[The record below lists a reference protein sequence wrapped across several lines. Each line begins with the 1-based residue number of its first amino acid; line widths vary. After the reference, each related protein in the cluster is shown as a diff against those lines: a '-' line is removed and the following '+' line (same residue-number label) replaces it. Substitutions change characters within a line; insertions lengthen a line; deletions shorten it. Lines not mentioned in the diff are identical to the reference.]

1 MKQRV
6 ALARALATEPDIL
19 LMDEPF
25 ASLDAQT
32 RELMQIELMRLWSE
46 RPRVVVFVTHSVDE
60 AIVLADRIVL
70 MSPRPGRIVETID
83 VPLPRP
89 RHDSDIRGEPAFAAI
104 RRHLWERLR
113 DMVVNDPGSD
123 FYAGR

>member
-1 MKQRV
+1 
-6 ALARALATEPDIL
+6 
-19 LMDEPF
+19 
-25 ASLDAQT
+25 
-32 RELMQIELMRLWSE
+32 
-46 RPRVVVFVTHSVDE
+46 VVVFVTHSVDE

-70 MSPRPGRIVETID
+70 MSPRPGRIVETLD

-89 RHDSDIRGEPAFAAI
+89 RRDSDIHGEPAFASL